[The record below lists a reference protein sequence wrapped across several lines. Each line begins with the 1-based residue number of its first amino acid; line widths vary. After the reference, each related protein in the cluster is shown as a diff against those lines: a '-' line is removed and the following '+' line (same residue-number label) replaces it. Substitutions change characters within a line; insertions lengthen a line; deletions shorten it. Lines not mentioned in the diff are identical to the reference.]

1 MTVIWACLGV
11 ALASPV
17 EALEEANA
25 LYASGRYGEAAEQ
38 YAALAEAGHKS
49 GDVFY
54 NLGNSLHREGRLGHA
69 VLAWEMALSLNPRD
83 GDAAA
88 NIRIALRG
96 AGESAERGFSRSGP
110 LFLNQTLSSKEQSIL
125 AALLFFALGVLA
137 LVARKKDLAWGIP
150 SVLMGLPASYLLVS
164 IAWSHSQSPLGVVL
178 EPETPLRSA
187 LGVDRGVELQR
198 LGWGK
203 AVRILDETEDHLLVE
218 LSDGESG
225 WVGIRQVA
233 PIDAAGKFPL

>member
-1 MTVIWACLGV
+1 MTVIWACLGA
-11 ALASPV
+11 ALASAP
-17 EALEEANA
+17 ASLEEANA
-25 LYASGRYGEAAEQ
+25 LYATGRYDEAAEQ
-38 YAALAEAGHKS
+38 YTALADAGHKS

-54 NLGNSLHREGRLGHA
+54 NLGNTLHRGGRIGHA

-88 NIRIALRG
+88 NIRIARSG
-96 AGESAERGFSRSGP
+96 VGESAERGFSRSGP

-137 LVARKKDLAWGIP
+137 LVARRRELAWGIP

-178 EPETPLRSA
+178 EPDTPLRSA
-187 LGVDRGVELQR
+187 LGLDRGVELQR
-198 LGWGK
+198 LGWGGT
-203 AVRILDETEDHLLVE
+203 VRILDETEDHFLVE
-218 LSDGESG
+218 LPGGESG